1 VVGVLFQQR
10 QHGPGAVVAGVVDH
24 EHHPPIGVSLEQLP
38 EELAER
44 LSVLPRVD
52 QVVGLPRPVVERA
65 VDADPLVDPG
75 RRDDRPDAADRPDL
89 GQGRVE
95 VNLTLVEVEQ
105 VEPGVEPPRP
115 PFTNARK
122 AFFSSYSRGSRR

>member
-1 VVGVLFQQR
+1 MG
-10 QHGPGAVVAGVVDH
+10 
-24 EHHPPIGVSLEQLP
+24 LEQLP

-105 VEPGVEPPRP
+105 VEGGLRMRGPL
-115 PFTNARK
+115 FRK
-122 AFFSSYSRGSRR
+122 SRIAFFSSYSFGSRR